1 MSSHSREDTPMG
13 REGDG
18 VLDIQPNI
26 LSQSTYPRESLVDV
40 HKTLFTRML
49 IKTL

>member
-1 MSSHSREDTPMG
+1 MG

-26 LSQSTYPRESLVDV
+26 LSQSIYPRESLVDV
-40 HKTLFTRML
+40 YKMLFTMMF